1 MKQALNE
8 EQFAA
13 FIGIDWADTKHDLC
27 LQAVGCDK
35 HETSILE
42 HTPEAIEAWA
52 NTLRR
57 RFGGKSVA
65 ICLELSKGPLVYALG
80 KYDFMVLFP
89 VNPLMVARFREAFAT
104 SGAKDDP
111 SDAQLQL
118 EILLKHRD
126 RLKPLKPS
134 SPAIRALEQMVEHRR
149 RLVADKV
156 RLNNRM
162 SSILKNYFPQ
172 VLEWFKVRDT
182 TLFCDFLT
190 RWPTLKAVQRARSS
204 TLERFFHTHHVRSS
218 VLINKRI
225 KGIRAAIALTTDEA
239 VIAPNELLT
248 QALVAQLRV
257 VLTAIGE
264 FDEEIAL
271 RAQRHADFALF
282 DSLPGAG
289 AVLAPRLLV
298 AFGDQRER
306 YACAADLQK
315 YAGIAPVTV
324 RSGKQ
329 CSVHW
334 RWRCPKY
341 LRQTFVE
348 WSGKSIHHSFW
359 AQAYYQQKRTQGK
372 SHQAAVR
379 ALAFKWIRILFRC
392 WQDRCPYDESV
403 YLRALQRRGSPLF
416 KYLAQS
422 T

>member
-1 MKQALNE
+1 MNQMLNE

-13 FIGIDWADTKHDLC
+13 FIGIDWADAKHDLC
-27 LQAVGCDK
+27 LQAVGCEK
-35 HETSILE
+35 HETSIPE

-89 VNPLMVARFREAFAT
+89 VNPLMVARLREAFAT

-111 SDAQLQL
+111 SDARLQL

-172 VLEWFKVRDT
+172 VLAWFKVSDT

-190 RWPTLKAVQRARSS
+190 RWPTLKAVQRARPS

-271 RAQRHADFALF
+271 RARRHADFALF
-282 DSLPGAG
+282 DTLPGAG
-289 AVLAPRLLV
+289 PVLAPRLLV

-359 AQAYYQQKRTQGK
+359 AQAYYQQKREQGK

-416 KYLAQS
+416 KYLADS

>member
-1 MKQALNE
+1 MNQMLNE

-13 FIGIDWADTKHDLC
+13 FIGIDWADAKHDLC
-27 LQAVGCDK
+27 LQAVGCEK

-65 ICLELSKGPLVYALG
+65 ICLELNKGPLVYALG

-190 RWPTLKAVQRARSS
+190 RWPTLKAVQRARPS

-257 VLTAIGE
+257 VLTAIQA

-315 YAGIAPVTV
+315 YSGIAPVTK
-324 RSGKQ
+324 RSGNQ

-334 RWRCPKY
+334 RWRCPKF

-348 WSGKSIHHSFW
+348 WSAQSIHHSFW
-359 AQAYYQQKRTQGK
+359 AQAYYQQKREQGK

-392 WQDRCPYDESV
+392 WQDRRPYDESV
-403 YLRALQRRGSPLF
+403 YLSALQRRGSPLF
-416 KYLAQS
+416 KYLAHS

>member
-1 MKQALNE
+1 MNQMLNE

-13 FIGIDWADTKHDLC
+13 FIGIDWADAKHDLC
-27 LQAVGCDK
+27 VQAVGCEK

-104 SGAKDDP
+104 SGATDDP

-118 EILLKHRD
+118 ELLLKHRD

-172 VLEWFKVRDT
+172 VLEWFKDRDT
-182 TLFCDFLT
+182 KLFCNFLT
-190 RWPTLKAVQRARSS
+190 RWPTLERVQRARRS
-204 TLERFFHTHHVRSS
+204 TLEHFFHTHHVRSS

-225 KGIRAAIALTTDEA
+225 KGIKAAIALTTDEA

-248 QALVAQLRV
+248 KELVAPLRV
-257 VLTAIGE
+257 VLVAIGE
-264 FDEEIAL
+264 FDGEIAL

-306 YACAADLQK
+306 YTCAAELQK
-315 YAGIAPVTV
+315 YSGIAPLTK
-324 RSGKQ
+324 RSGNQ
-329 CSVHW
+329 YSVQW
-334 RWRCPKY
+334 RWRCPKF

-348 WSGKSIHHSFW
+348 WSAKSIHHSFW
-359 AQAYYQQKRTQGK
+359 AL
-372 SHQAAVR
+372 SFCFVIIVP
-379 ALAFKWIRILFRC
+379 LLS
-392 WQDRCPYDESV
+392 YDELKVSLIQTTQFV
-403 YLRALQRRGSPLF
+403 RLSLTANNCPSWKIYRSATL
-416 KYLAQS
+416 
-422 T
+422 

>member
-1 MKQALNE
+1 MNQALNK

-13 FIGIDWADTKHDLC
+13 FIGIDWADREHELC
-27 LQAVGCDK
+27 LQKFGCDNR
-35 HETSILE
+35 ESSTLQ

-52 NTLRR
+52 SALRQ

-65 ICLELSKGPLVYALG
+65 ICLELNKGPLVYALS
-80 KYDFMVLFP
+80 KYDFIVLFP

-118 EILLKHRD
+118 EILLKHRH
-126 RLKPLKPS
+126 RLKPLNPS
-134 SPAIRALEQMVEHRR
+134 SPTIRALEMMVEHRR
-149 RLVADKV
+149 RLVGDKV

-172 VLEWFKVRDT
+172 VLEWFKGRDT

-190 RWPTLKAVQRARSS
+190 RWPTLETVQRARRS
-204 TLERFFHTHHVRSS
+204 TLEHFFHVHHVRSS

-225 KGIRAAIALTTDEA
+225 EGIKAATALTTDEA
-239 VIAPNELLT
+239 VIAPNQLLT
-248 QALVAQLRV
+248 QALIAQLRV
-257 VLTAIGE
+257 VLTAIRE
-264 FDEEIAL
+264 FDDEIAL
-271 RAQRHADFALF
+271 RAQSHADFALF
-282 DSLPGAG
+282 DTLPGAG
-289 AVLAPRLLV
+289 SVLAPRLLV

-306 YACAADLQK
+306 YTCAAELQK
-315 YAGIAPVTV
+315 YSGIAPVTR
-324 RSGKQ
+324 RSGNQ
-329 CSVHW
+329 CLVHW

-348 WSGKSIHHSFW
+348 WSAKSIHHSFW
-359 AQAYYQQKRTQGK
+359 AQAYYQQKRAQGK

-392 WQDRCPYDESV
+392 WQDRRPYDESV
-403 YLRALQRRGSPLF
+403 YLLALQRRGSPLF

>member
-1 MKQALNE
+1 MNKMLNE

-13 FIGIDWADTKHDLC
+13 FIGIDWADAKHDLC
-27 LQAVGCDK
+27 LQAVGCEK
-35 HETSILE
+35 RESSTLE

-52 NTLRR
+52 SALRR

-65 ICLELSKGPLVYALG
+65 ICVELNKGPLVYALG

-118 EILLKHRD
+118 ELLLKHRD

-172 VLEWFKVRDT
+172 VLEWFKDRDT
-182 TLFCDFLT
+182 KLFCNFLT
-190 RWPTLKAVQRARSS
+190 RWPTLERVQRARRS
-204 TLERFFHTHHVRSS
+204 TLEHFFHTHHVRSS

-225 KGIRAAIALTTDEA
+225 KGIGAAIALTTDEA

-248 QALVAQLRV
+248 KALVAQLRV
-257 VLTAIGE
+257 VLVAIGE
-264 FDEEIAL
+264 FDDEIAL

-282 DSLPGAG
+282 DTLPGAG
-289 AVLAPRLLV
+289 PVLAPRLLV

-348 WSGKSIHHSFW
+348 WSAKSIHHSFW
-359 AQAYYQQKRTQGK
+359 AQAYYQQKRAQGK
-372 SHQAAVR
+372 SHQVAVR
-379 ALAFKWIRILFRC
+379 ALSFKWIRILFRC